1 MTFTSPTDDI
11 IVQEG
16 TFGFD
21 FTASGTIYKGQAVYA
36 NKSDLYVAAV
46 PTAGGTTPQT
56 RIVGLAAYDQ
66 TNGKPLTVF
75 GPGNICR
82 AITSGSCEAGDNL
95 WAHSEGKLSKI
106 SGWPDLSAPVGSGV
120 KFMALETADATDDTI
135 KVLVY

>member
-16 TFGFD
+16 TFAFD
-21 FTASGTIYKGQAVYA
+21 FTASGTVYKGQAVYT

-46 PTAGGTTPQT
+46 PTAGGTNPQT
-56 RIVGLAAYDQ
+56 KIVGLAAYDQ
-66 TNGKPLTVF
+66 TTGKPVAVY

-82 AITSGSCEAGDNL
+82 AIASGTCEAGDNL
-95 WAHSEGKLSKI
+95 WATSEGKLCKI
-106 SGWPDLSAPVGSGV
+106 SGFPDLSAPLGSGV
-120 KFMALETADATDDTI
+120 RFMALETADATDDTI